1 MARKGSILLNRIK
14 SRPIHEAAKQ
24 QQAEFNDPYSTAL
37 GFGTS
42 LMEGYKLGKKIVD
55 KGERMID
62 AEARRRERGTTG
74 EKFTGFEEYKA
85 YNQMDEGARNYYD
98 NPLRAQKE
106 LGGPELEAR
115 IPEISPFGTFE
126 YDTVNEDGFDLFTNE
141 RLVPG
146 QAQNIYDAI
155 PAFEPIMDDEA
166 DLAAIQGFSER
177 SQRRDFQEN
186 VIGAGQGKGDFMFM
200 DDNIV
205 YPKVEALTGAVDR
218 IINSAPGIPAAME
231 YAGKKFMDFIKPRPG
246 GAVYGKR

>member
-62 AEARRRERGTTG
+62 TEARRRERGTTG
-74 EKFTGFEEYKA
+74 EKFTSFEEYQA

-115 IPEISPFGTFE
+115 IPEISPFGTF
-126 YDTVNEDGFDLFTNE
+126 GFDDSLPSKLSPGNEKFT
-141 RLVPG
+141 PG
-146 QAQNIYDAI
+146 QAQNVYDAI

-166 DLAAIQGFSER
+166 DLAAIQEFSDKN
-177 SQRRDFQEN
+177 QN
-186 VIGAGQGKGDFMFM
+186 QGDYMYRGN
-200 DDNIV
+200 NIQF
-205 YPKVEALTGAVDR
+205 PIEALAGTVDR

-231 YAGKKFMDFIKPRPG
+231 YVGNKFMDFIKPRPG

>member
-55 KGERMID
+55 KGERMLD
-62 AEARRRERGTTG
+62 TEASRRERGTTG
-74 EKFTGFEEYKA
+74 EKFTSFEEYQA
-85 YNQMDEGARNYYD
+85 YNQMDEGAKYYYD

-106 LGGPELEAR
+106 LGGSDLEAR
-115 IPEISPFGTFE
+115 IPEISPFGTF
-126 YDTVNEDGFDLFTNE
+126 GFDDSLPSKLSPGNETFT
-141 RLVPG
+141 PG
-146 QAQNIYDAI
+146 QGQNINDAI
-155 PAFEPIMDDEA
+155 PAFEPIVDDEA

-186 VIGAGQGKGDFMFM
+186 VIGKGQGKGDFMFM
-200 DDNIV
+200 DNNTV

-218 IINSAPGIPAAME
+218 IINSAPGIPAAIE
-231 YAGKKFMDFIKPRPG
+231 YAGNKFMDFIKPRPG
-246 GAVYGKR
+246 GAVYGKQ

>member
-62 AEARRRERGTTG
+62 TEARRRERGTTG
-74 EKFTGFEEYKA
+74 EKFTSFEEYQA

-106 LGGPELEAR
+106 LGGSELEAR
-115 IPEISPFGTFE
+115 IPEISPFGTF
-126 YDTVNEDGFDLFTNE
+126 
-141 RLVPG
+141 G
-146 QAQNIYDAI
+146 QAQNVYDAI

-177 SQRRDFQEN
+177 SQRTDFQEN

-205 YPKVEALTGAVDR
+205 YPKVEVLTGEVDR
-218 IINSAPGIPAAME
+218 IINSAPGIPAAIE
-231 YAGKKFMDFIKPRPG
+231 YAGNKFMDFIKPRPG
-246 GAVYGKR
+246 GAVYGKQ